1 MIKVTQ
7 TQSTDPMT
15 FAVTVADDE
24 NQCHYQVTLSNETFR
39 ELSGDIDAEPAQ
51 CIEAAFR
58 FLLDREPKE
67 AILPG
72 FDITLISSYF
82 PDFNTAFIDYLNDIT
97 G

>member
-1 MIKVTQ
+1 
-7 TQSTDPMT
+7 MT
-15 FAVTVADDE
+15 FAVTVSDE
-24 NQCHYQVTLSNETFR
+24 GNQCHYQVTLSNETYS
-39 ELSGDIDAEPAQ
+39 ELCRNTDAEPAQ

-82 PDFNTAFIDYLNDIT
+82 PDFNTAFIEYLNDIT
-97 G
+97 H

>member
-7 TQSTDPMT
+7 TQSDDPMT
-15 FAVTVADDE
+15 FTVTVSDE
-24 NQCHYQVTLSNETFR
+24 GNQCHYQVTLSNETYR
-39 ELSGDIDAEPAQ
+39 ELSGNTDAGPEQ

-82 PDFNTAFIDYLNDIT
+82 PDFNTVFIDYLNNIT
-97 G
+97 D